1 MELERLTF
9 SDGSWVDL
17 KKVMTRGMRKQ
28 IDLAAQKAMPY
39 DKAQAAGVN
48 LENPEEL
55 KAFVLKQPEYLASQ
69 NVGDAMLLVGV
80 VATSWGDPVTI
91 DLMDSIPDEFAQR
104 ILDRLTELWYETR
117 KKEADFFVPRSEPI
131 KTAAN
136 SQPN

>member
-9 SDGSWVDL
+9 SDGSYVDI

-28 IDLAAQKAMPY
+28 IDLASHKAIPY
-39 DKAQAAGVN
+39 EKAASQGIS

-55 KAFVLKQPEYLASQ
+55 KAFILKQPEYLASQ
-69 NVGDAMLLVGV
+69 NVNDAMLLAGI
-80 VATSWGDPVTI
+80 VATSYGEPVTI
-91 DLMDSIPDEFAQR
+91 DLTDSIPDEFAKQ
-104 ILDRLTELWYETR
+104 IIDRLTKLWYGMRE
-117 KKEADFFVPRSEPI
+117 KEADFFVPRSEPI